1 MEALEDKMKAKI
13 SVVLPA
19 VVSVLSLIGAIS
31 AGIAAHQAYRQRQ
44 DSEAFLNVNHVSK
57 LLLQSAGQWAVER
70 GLTNA
75 PLKSPDP
82 LSIELRGKVENARRV
97 ADQSFTEA
105 AAQLQVIPE
114 MKPAEAQISEAEAA
128 FQAFIGFRSR
138 LDQNL
143 PKHGSEREPAVVEG
157 FSPSITKLI
166 DVSGNSLRL
175 TLETVTRAP
184 TAALGQ
190 LVSLRNLTAQMAEN
204 AGRERALLGGIIGS
218 QTRINTAGVQNI
230 AGYRGKVDLAW
241 DTISPIRKRADLS
254 KKVGDAIAGVE
265 KDYFQVYG
273 ETRDAVLTAGETA
286 EYKISGNEY
295 VARATTA
302 INSILRLA
310 DAVGEAADQQAT
322 NEASDSSSHL
332 IVASSILLA
341 CLGLA
346 LFSFWVVI
354 SRIVRPLSALT
365 GAMGELA
372 KGNFE
377 VVLPGLDRKDEIGDM
392 ARAVGTFK
400 VKNEEKAREEADA
413 KMQQDRIA
421 AEQRKAD
428 MHKLADN
435 FETAVGEV
443 IQTVSSA
450 ATELEASAT
459 SLTQTAER
467 TQRLTNVVAS
477 ASEEATVNVQSVASA
492 SEELAAS
499 VNEISRQV
507 QEASSIAG
515 DAVQKAQSADRRIT
529 SLSQASAKIGDVIE
543 LINTIAS
550 QTNLLALNAT
560 IEAAR
565 AGEAGRGFAVV
576 ASEVKALAEQT
587 AKATAEIGQQVTSIQ
602 SATGESVANMKEI
615 GLVIGRIA
623 EISATIAAAVE
634 QQAAATQEISR
645 NVQQAASGTSEV
657 ASNITEVS
665 TGASETGSATTQV
678 LGAAKSLAGDT
689 DRLKREVEKFLETVR
704 AA

>member
-1 MEALEDKMKAKI
+1 M
-13 SVVLPA
+13 
-19 VVSVLSLIGAIS
+19 
-31 AGIAAHQAYRQRQ
+31 
-44 DSEAFLNVNHVSK
+44 
-57 LLLQSAGQWAVER
+57 
-70 GLTNA
+70 
-75 PLKSPDP
+75 
-82 LSIELRGKVENARRV
+82 
-97 ADQSFTEA
+97 
-105 AAQLQVIPE
+105 
-114 MKPAEAQISEAEAA
+114 
-128 FQAFIGFRSR
+128 
-138 LDQNL
+138 
-143 PKHGSEREPAVVEG
+143 
-157 FSPSITKLI
+157 
-166 DVSGNSLRL
+166 
-175 TLETVTRAP
+175 
-184 TAALGQ
+184 
-190 LVSLRNLTAQMAEN
+190 
-204 AGRERALLGGIIGS
+204 
-218 QTRINTAGVQNI
+218 NTAGVQNI

-241 DTISPIRKRADLS
+241 DTISPIRKRADLP
-254 KKVGDAIAGVE
+254 KKIAEAISGVE
-265 KDYFQVYG
+265 RDYFQVYG
-273 ETRDAVLTAGETA
+273 ETRDAVLAAGETA

-310 DAVGEAADQQAT
+310 DAVGEAADQEAT

-354 SRIVRPLSALT
+354 ARIVRPLSALT

-372 KGNFE
+372 RGNFE

-400 VKNEEKAREEADA
+400 VKSEEKAREEAEA
-413 KMQQDRIA
+413 KMEQDRIA
-421 AEQRKAD
+421 AEQRKTD

-467 TQRLTNVVAS
+467 TQQLTNVVAS

-689 DRLKREVEKFLETVR
+689 DRLKREVARFLETVR